1 MILNNTC
8 PPGVICINNT
18 NAIGIIV
25 IFLIIIYVI
34 NKENYKRLYDKI
46 NFLQKKQINQ
56 EELIEKKV
64 NIMNSVK
71 ENESY
76 NMEVIENPL
85 MPPLK
90 RNYHLEHEIDKMYI
104 TEMDIGEWDYYKGE
118 IVPLDFPMMMNEEII
133 AEAKYKG
140 KEVKL
145 GIKGVRRVKGKKGR
159 AEAYTRDPRTGKI
172 KRVEFGSEMS
182 KAMGSSEEHKKRRK
196 SFGDRHKC
204 SAKKDKTKAGWWSCR
219 LTKMFGRNIPGWW

>member
-1 MILNNTC
+1 MSEVLKQYIKEIVTSDVNKTVISEGLRFHINENIPISTNIYR
-8 PPGVICINNT
+8 PGSKKYFELFNE
-18 NAIGIIV
+18 AR
-25 IFLIIIYVI
+25 
-34 NKENYKRLYDKI
+34 KLYNEGKI
-46 NFLQKKQINQ
+46 D
-56 EELIEKKV
+56 
-64 NIMNSVK
+64 
-71 ENESY
+71 
-76 NMEVIENPL
+76 
-85 MPPLK
+85 
-90 RNYHLEHEIDKMYI
+90 LEHEIDKMYI